1 MTMNKKQNNLLTLT
15 KEYDG
20 EELQFRFNKETETSE
35 VRIDEI
41 AKFCGWTTIA
51 KSGNECIRWNRV
63 KEKLNLLGIANIGN
77 GDFIPENIMYP
88 LIGMADFKKNPKAR
102 DFMMWV
108 GQVLTE
114 LRKYGVVQ
122 IRETEDI
129 DRNYLK
135 YNYKALKETILKA
148 PIENLNEE
156 YLKCLK
162 WYKETKYRVP
172 YGNNSNRRSDATHTI
187 NDSKIMMMRKV
198 IATLESRSLKLLEN
212 NKFGSVYE
220 IDNAIKQIKD
230 DISKQQNLSNRG
242 KLGQATNKINKL
254 KEQVEFHNPKIE
266 DFIMI
271 PVHGF
276 TVNFMYKDNKRTDA
290 YNRWINKFPNYILK
304 NNFGNIDLNKPTK
317 LWLKF
322 DCLQKF
328 DVDGMIKSIQ
338 DQIVRALGFTDDNN
352 IELGSI
358 ERNKIVNSYNEGKIY
373 ILMKNV

>member
-102 DFMMWV
+102 DFMIWV

-129 DRNYLK
+129 DRNL
-135 YNYKALKETILKA
+135 
-148 PIENLNEE
+148 
-156 YLKCLK
+156 
-162 WYKETKYRVP
+162 
-172 YGNNSNRRSDATHTI
+172 
-187 NDSKIMMMRKV
+187 
-198 IATLESRSLKLLEN
+198 
-212 NKFGSVYE
+212 
-220 IDNAIKQIKD
+220 
-230 DISKQQNLSNRG
+230 
-242 KLGQATNKINKL
+242 
-254 KEQVEFHNPKIE
+254 
-266 DFIMI
+266 
-271 PVHGF
+271 
-276 TVNFMYKDNKRTDA
+276 
-290 YNRWINKFPNYILK
+290 
-304 NNFGNIDLNKPTK
+304 
-317 LWLKF
+317 
-322 DCLQKF
+322 
-328 DVDGMIKSIQ
+328 
-338 DQIVRALGFTDDNN
+338 
-352 IELGSI
+352 
-358 ERNKIVNSYNEGKIY
+358 GKISESLFIY
-373 ILMKNV
+373 S